1 MKAHNDPVRV
11 GDEYTSFYGLPYKVV
26 KIINDKE
33 CLVRFKE
40 SGNVQKYSYRA
51 IGRNAH
57 IKDYATE
64 KFCGVGYA
72 IGTISQ
78 PINKDTPAFKQWR
91 GILGRCYSPG
101 RPRCYNIASVCAE
114 WHCFNNFE
122 RWYNE
127 EKELLMDSLFIHP
140 FDVCVDK
147 DLFGNNR
154 KIYSSET
161 CCILPRAI
169 NSCLHGLEIQIDK
182 VVGGISKTRRETLI
196 ALLDEYG
203 SMLKERTVNRLK
215 WVLSQ
220 TREKPSTQRPKS
232 RLRAVVSYNGV
243 KYNAKTINELKSII
257 KIIDTEQ

>member
-1 MKAHNDPVRV
+1 MKAHNDPVCV
-11 GDEYTSFYGLPYKVV
+11 GDEYTSFYGLSYEVV
-26 KIINDKE
+26 KIIGNGE

-40 SGNVQKYSYRA
+40 SGNVQKYSCKA
-51 IGRNAH
+51 IGKKAH
-57 IKDYATE
+57 IKDYAIE
-64 KFCGVGYA
+64 QFCGVGYA
-72 IGTISQ
+72 IGTISH
-78 PINKDTPAFKQWR
+78 PVNKDTPAFKQWR

-101 RPRCYNIASVCAE
+101 RPRCYNDATVCAE

-127 EKELLMDSLFIHP
+127 EKRLLMDSLFISP

-154 KIYSSET
+154 KIYSPET

-169 NSCLHGLEIQIDK
+169 NSCLHGLGFQNGKMI
-182 VVGGISKTRRETLI
+182 GMSKNRRDTLI

-203 SMLKERTVNRLK
+203 SLLKERTISRLN
-215 WVLSQ
+215 WMLSHKQ
-220 TREKPSTQRPKS
+220 EISPLSTPKS
-232 RLRAVVSYNGV
+232 QLRAVILYKGT
-243 KYNAKTINELKSII
+243 KYKAKTIDELKSII